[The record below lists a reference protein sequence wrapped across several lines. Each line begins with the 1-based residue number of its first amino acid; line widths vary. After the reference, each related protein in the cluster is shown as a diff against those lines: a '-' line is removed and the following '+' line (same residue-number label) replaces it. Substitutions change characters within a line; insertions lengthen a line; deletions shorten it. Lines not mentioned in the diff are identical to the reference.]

1 MRQVLRRLGRPRG
14 VAVRGAAH
22 PRYRMSV
29 RWWIA
34 GRTVHALL
42 LMALGAL
49 AGLSVVVA
57 AAWTLTEHSARSM
70 AERFSDGERLL
81 DLSLGVLRAFV
92 GTDSLAPEPDSTAH
106 QLLATL
112 ASVTGAL
119 VPAVLLGIVLI
130 KLFALRPFV
139 WRRRA
144 SISRAWTAD
153 FPGYSRRHADSDDA
167 IIAVRFYNRFDN
179 LSVVDLR
186 ARAHL
191 RYLET
196 SPHDGSLVIYKQWLK
211 VLDAQGEPA
220 DERSWLAVERG
231 APFTVW
237 IPVEA
242 PVPRLPFSRIQG
254 KDLSSSSGVK
264 LLVRLTAR
272 TVGLGT
278 EVADER
284 WFDLEA
290 GDFEIGRFVPLQ
302 PDLGKDVWKWT
313 GWPDFDALL
322 APDTPD
328 PEPPAPPAGAA
339 AAGPRTELPAV
350 AGDEPPGPAGDG
362 SPDSGGGEPSGPA
375 GDEPPGAEG
384 DEPPGQDGS
393 GDGDQPP
400 GPAGDEPDGPTGDEP
415 DGPAGARV
423 PGPRV
428 T

>member
-1 MRQVLRRLGRPRG
+1 MRSTRQGADSGAASGRSR
-14 VAVRGAAH
+14 AH
-22 PRYRMSV
+22 PRFRTSV

-42 LMALGAL
+42 LMTLGAL
-49 AGLSVVVA
+49 AGLSVVIA
-57 AAWTLTEHSARSM
+57 TAWTLTEHSARSM
-70 AERFSDGERLL
+70 AERFSNGERLL
-81 DLSLGVLRAFV
+81 DLSLAVLRASV
-92 GTDSLAPEPDSTAH
+92 GTDSLSPEPDSTAH
-106 QLLATL
+106 QLLATV

-130 KLFALRPFV
+130 KMFALRPFV
-139 WRRRA
+139 WRQRA
-144 SISRAWTAD
+144 SISHAWTAD
-153 FPGYSRRHADSDDA
+153 FPGYSRRHADSEDA

-191 RYLET
+191 RYLER

-220 DERSWLAVERG
+220 DERYWLAVERG

-237 IPVEA
+237 IPVQA
-242 PVPRLPFSRIQG
+242 PVPELPFRNIQG
-254 KDLSSSSGVK
+254 KDLTGSHGVK

-290 GDFEIGRFVPLQ
+290 GDFELGRFVPLQ
-302 PDLGKDVWKWT
+302 PDADKDVWRWEGWT
-313 GWPDFDALL
+313 DFDGLI
-322 APDTPD
+322 P
-328 PEPPAPPAGAA
+328 
-339 AAGPRTELPAV
+339 GPS
-350 AGDEPPGPAGDG
+350 PAGD
-362 SPDSGGGEPSGPA
+362 D
-375 GDEPPGAEG
+375 D
-384 DEPPGQDGS
+384 
-393 GDGDQPP
+393 
-400 GPAGDEPDGPTGDEP
+400 
-415 DGPAGARV
+415 V
-423 PGPRV
+423 PRPV

>member
-1 MRQVLRRLGRPRG
+1 
-14 VAVRGAAH
+14 
-22 PRYRMSV
+22 
-29 RWWIA
+29 
-34 GRTVHALL
+34 
-42 LMALGAL
+42 MALGAL

-57 AAWTLTEHSARSM
+57 TAWTLTENSPRSM
-70 AERFSDGERLL
+70 ADRFSDEERLL
-81 DLSLGVLRAFV
+81 DLSLAVLRACV
-92 GTDSLAPEPDSTAH
+92 GTDNLEPEPDSTAH

-139 WRRRA
+139 WRQRA
-144 SISRAWTAD
+144 SISHAWTAD
-153 FPGYSRRHADSDDA
+153 FPGYARRNADGDDA
-167 IIAVRFYNRFDN
+167 VIAVRFYNRFDN

-191 RYLET
+191 RYLER

-211 VLDAQGEPA
+211 VLDANGEPA

-242 PVPRLPFSRIQG
+242 PVAELPFRRIQG
-254 KDLSSSSGVK
+254 KELSGSSGVK

-290 GDFEIGRFVPLQ
+290 GDFELGRFVPLQ
-302 PDLGKDVWKWT
+302 PDLDKDVWHWE
-313 GWPDFDALL
+313 GWSDFDGLIR
-322 APDTPD
+322 PSPN
-328 PEPPAPPAGAA
+328 
-339 AAGPRTELPAV
+339 
-350 AGDEPPGPAGDG
+350 GDEPP
-362 SPDSGGGEPSGPA
+362 EPS
-375 GDEPPGAEG
+375 
-384 DEPPGQDGS
+384 
-393 GDGDQPP
+393 
-400 GPAGDEPDGPTGDEP
+400 
-415 DGPAGARV
+415 
-423 PGPRV
+423 
-428 T
+428 

>member
-1 MRQVLRRLGRPRG
+1 M
-14 VAVRGAAH
+14 
-22 PRYRMSV
+22 
-29 RWWIA
+29 
-34 GRTVHALL
+34 HALL
-42 LMALGAL
+42 LMTLGAL

-57 AAWTLTEHSARSM
+57 TAWTLTEHSPRSM
-70 AERFSDGERLL
+70 ADRFSNEEQLL
-81 DLSLGVLRAFV
+81 DLSLTVLRACV
-92 GTDSLAPEPDSTAH
+92 GTDNLEPEADSTAH

-112 ASVTGAL
+112 SSVTGSL

-130 KLFALRPFV
+130 KMFALRPFV

-144 SISRAWTAD
+144 SISHAWTAD
-153 FPGYSRRHADSDDA
+153 FPGYSRRNADSDDA

-191 RYLET
+191 RYLER
-196 SPHDGSLVIYKQWLK
+196 SPHDGSLVIYKQWLR

-242 PVPRLPFSRIQG
+242 PVTGLPFHRIQG
-254 KDLSSSSGVK
+254 KDLSGSHGVK

-290 GDFEIGRFVPLQ
+290 GDFELGRFVPLQ
-302 PDLGKDVWKWT
+302 PDLDKDVWQWE
-313 GWPDFDALL
+313 GWPDFDGL
-322 APDTPD
+322 T
-328 PEPPAPPAGAA
+328 
-339 AAGPRTELPAV
+339 
-350 AGDEPPGPAGDG
+350 PPGP
-362 SPDSGGGEPSGPA
+362 GGGEPGRGVPPP
-375 GDEPPGAEG
+375 PPG
-384 DEPPGQDGS
+384 
-393 GDGDQPP
+393 
-400 GPAGDEPDGPTGDEP
+400 
-415 DGPAGARV
+415 V
-423 PGPRV
+423 PRTRSRRPSS
-428 T
+428 

>member
-1 MRQVLRRLGRPRG
+1 MGLIRRAVGRSGRG
-14 VAVRGAAH
+14 PAH
-22 PRYRMSV
+22 PRFRTSV

-49 AGLSVVVA
+49 AALSVLVA
-57 AAWTLTEHSARSM
+57 AAWTLTEDSPRSM
-70 AERFSDGERLL
+70 AERFSNGERLL
-81 DLSLGVLRAFV
+81 DLSLGVLRACV
-92 GTDSLAPEPDSTAH
+92 GTDSLDPEPDSTAH

-112 ASVTGAL
+112 ASMTGAL

-144 SISRAWTAD
+144 SISHAWTAD
-153 FPGYSRRHADSDDA
+153 FPGYSRRHAGSDDA
-167 IIAVRFYNRFDN
+167 VIAVRFYNRFDN

-191 RYLET
+191 RYLER

-242 PVPRLPFSRIQG
+242 PVTALPFSRIQG
-254 KDLSSSSGVK
+254 KDLSGSSGVK

-278 EVADER
+278 EVADEC
-284 WFDLEA
+284 WFDLEG
-290 GDFEIGRFVPLQ
+290 GDFELGRFVPLQ
-302 PDLGKDVWKWT
+302 PDLAKDVWRWE
-313 GWPDFDALL
+313 GWSDFDGLIRPG
-322 APDTPD
+322 PD
-328 PEPPAPPAGAA
+328 
-339 AAGPRTELPAV
+339 
-350 AGDEPPGPAGDG
+350 GDEPPDPSTRPA
-362 SPDSGGGEPSGPA
+362 S
-375 GDEPPGAEG
+375 
-384 DEPPGQDGS
+384 
-393 GDGDQPP
+393 
-400 GPAGDEPDGPTGDEP
+400 
-415 DGPAGARV
+415 
-423 PGPRV
+423 
-428 T
+428 

>member
-1 MRQVLRRLGRPRG
+1 MMRREAGR
-14 VAVRGAAH
+14 AVGRVGRSGRESAH
-22 PRYRMSV
+22 PRFRTSV

-42 LMALGAL
+42 MMALGAL
-49 AGLSVVVA
+49 AGLSVVLA
-57 AAWTLTEHSARSM
+57 AAWTLTEKSPRSM
-70 AERFSDGERLL
+70 ADRFSDEGRLV
-81 DLSLGVLRAFV
+81 DLSLAVLRACV
-92 GTDSLAPEPDSTAH
+92 GTDNLSPEPDSTAH
-106 QLLATL
+106 QLLATV

-119 VPAVLLGIVLI
+119 VPAVLLGIVLV

-144 SISRAWTAD
+144 SISHAWTAD
-153 FPGYSRRHADSDDA
+153 FPGYSRRNAGSDDA

-191 RYLET
+191 RYLER

-211 VLDAQGEPA
+211 VLDAKGEPA

-242 PVPRLPFSRIQG
+242 PVAELPFRRIQG
-254 KDLSSSSGVK
+254 KDLAGSSGVK

-290 GDFEIGRFVPLQ
+290 GDFELGRFVPLQ
-302 PDLGKDVWKWT
+302 PDFDKDVWRWE
-313 GWPDFDALL
+313 GWPDFDGLIGSR
-322 APDTPD
+322 PD
-328 PEPPAPPAGAA
+328 
-339 AAGPRTELPAV
+339 
-350 AGDEPPGPAGDG
+350 GDEPA
-362 SPDSGGGEPSGPA
+362 
-375 GDEPPGAEG
+375 
-384 DEPPGQDGS
+384 
-393 GDGDQPP
+393 
-400 GPAGDEPDGPTGDEP
+400 
-415 DGPAGARV
+415 
-423 PGPRV
+423 
-428 T
+428 